1 MAKGLDK
8 QKNEKKKGKSLK
20 EKRAEKKEKKKRVKK
35 EAKPKKIQPEHNHV
49 IGEIPTEPCPLC
61 LTHGDV
67 LVPELTNNEFEG
79 EDITER
85 LRAILAEEAESELPV
100 EGVD

>member
-1 MAKGLDK
+1 MHAEEK
-8 QKNEKKKGKSLK
+8 QTT
-20 EKRAEKKEKKKRVKK
+20 EKKEKKKRVKK

-49 IGEIPTEPCPLC
+49 IVEVPTEPCPLC

-67 LVPELTNNEFEG
+67 LDPDLTNHEFEG

-85 LRAILAEEAESELPV
+85 LRAILAEEAESELSV
-100 EGVD
+100 EGVNRENENRPHNIL